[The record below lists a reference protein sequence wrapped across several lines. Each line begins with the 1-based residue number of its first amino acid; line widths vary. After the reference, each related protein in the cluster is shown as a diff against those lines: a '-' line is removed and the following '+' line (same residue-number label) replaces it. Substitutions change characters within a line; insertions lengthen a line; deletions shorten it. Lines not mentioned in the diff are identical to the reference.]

1 MRLTR
6 QYLEEQVKAVDYTYN
21 GQFTICTITTVSG
34 TKLVGTSGVLDPANY
49 DKQIGEVVAHENAVN
64 QLWQLEGY
72 FFQKLGLGAL
82 PVDPSKVKIT
92 ETVADNAV
100 HVVLVAC
107 EK

>member
-21 GQFTICTITTVSG
+21 GKFTICTITTVSG

-72 FFQKLGLGAL
+72 FFQKLGLGDK
-82 PVDPSKVKIT
+82 PVDPSKVFIGANSGEDAIT
-92 ETVADNAV
+92 VYY
-100 HVVLVAC
+100 
-107 EK
+107 